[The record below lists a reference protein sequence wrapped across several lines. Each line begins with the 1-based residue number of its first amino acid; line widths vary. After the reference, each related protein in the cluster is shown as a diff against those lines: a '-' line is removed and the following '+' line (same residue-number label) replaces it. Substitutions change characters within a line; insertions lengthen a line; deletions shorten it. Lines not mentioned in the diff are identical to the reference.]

1 MANKFDID
9 SELVRKLAELLNET
23 GLSEIEFEST
33 GRRIRVARPIAGA
46 APALTVNAPAPAAAV
61 PAAVSETQA
70 EQRRG
75 TAITSP
81 MVGTIFLSPE
91 PGAEPFVQVGD
102 TISEGQTVML
112 IGAVIRTRYARR
124 PVRSA
129 NTGRSGRPV
138 TRASTAGPSGS
149 ANGSPKSRVSNV
161 RPPARGRS
169 PCSATSCPSRT
180 AFIRSMPSV
189 GSSAKCVT

>member
-9 SELVRKLAELLNET
+9 PELVRKLAELLNET

-46 APALTVNAPAPAAAV
+46 APAVTVNAPAPAAAV
-61 PAAVSETQA
+61 PVAVSETQA

-112 IGAVIRTRYARR
+112 IEAMKTYN
-124 PVRSA
+124 PVRA
-129 NTGRSGRPV
+129 TKSGKVVQVLVGDSTPV
-138 TRASTAGPSGS
+138 EFGEELLL
-149 ANGSPKSRVSNV
+149 VE
-161 RPPARGRS
+161 
-169 PCSATSCPSRT
+169 
-180 AFIRSMPSV
+180 
-189 GSSAKCVT
+189 